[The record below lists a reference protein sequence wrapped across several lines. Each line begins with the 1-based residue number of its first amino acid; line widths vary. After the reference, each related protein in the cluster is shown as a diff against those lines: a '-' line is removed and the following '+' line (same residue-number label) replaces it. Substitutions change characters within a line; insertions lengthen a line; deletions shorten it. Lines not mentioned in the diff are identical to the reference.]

1 MSDYVRLIIS
11 DLHLGSITSKESK
24 LVELLKSTDFDE
36 LVLAG
41 DIIDFIKIP
50 TFTDETVKVFDEL
63 KAKGKKIIYII
74 GNHDETLMPFV
85 GQTMFGVEFKER
97 YEFAYAK
104 KKYRIVHGHQFDN
117 GLVGWKFFM
126 RFLSILQDW
135 AERRF
140 GWNLATWYV
149 NWKLRKRKLRSI
161 WDILKWNEE
170 ADVFIMGHT
179 HVPEVVIWV
188 DENQKIKTY
197 VNCGDWVEHCTYVI
211 IKDGQLRLKK
221 FDK

>member
-1 MSDYVRLIIS
+1 MGIAFPGYY
-11 DLHLGSITSKESK
+11 
-24 LVELLKSTDFDE
+24 LLALFFF
-36 LVLAG
+36 AG
-41 DIIDFIKIP
+41 
-50 TFTDETVKVFDEL
+50 T
-63 KAKGKKIIYII
+63 
-74 GNHDETLMPFV
+74 
-85 GQTMFGVEFKER
+85 
-97 YEFAYAK
+97 
-104 KKYRIVHGHQFDN
+104 
-117 GLVGWKFFM
+117 
-126 RFLSILQDW
+126 
-135 AERRF
+135 F

-188 DENQKIKTY
+188 DQDEKIKTY

-211 IKDGQLRLKK
+211 VKNGQLRLKK